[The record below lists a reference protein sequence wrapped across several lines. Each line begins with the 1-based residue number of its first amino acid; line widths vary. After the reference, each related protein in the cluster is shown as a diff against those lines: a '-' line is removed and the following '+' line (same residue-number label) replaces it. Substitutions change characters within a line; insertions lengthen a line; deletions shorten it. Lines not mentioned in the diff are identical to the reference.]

1 MKEEQV
7 QQLVE
12 VEQLTKFSSKLV
24 EGGFFYVKG
33 GSLDVPISIPTKFWF
48 KYMMKHKGEKHV
60 EDGNSL
66 TKVTRKWTLVE
77 SKEIQEMLQWI

>member
-1 MKEEQV
+1 
-7 QQLVE
+7 
-12 VEQLTKFSSKLV
+12 LV

-33 GSLDVPISIPTKFWF
+33 GSLYVPITIPTKFWS

-60 EDGNSL
+60 EDANSL

-77 SKEIQEMLQWI
+77 SKEIQKMLQWI

>member
-1 MKEEQV
+1 
-7 QQLVE
+7 
-12 VEQLTKFSSKLV
+12 
-24 EGGFFYVKG
+24 
-33 GSLDVPISIPTKFWF
+33 
-48 KYMMKHKGEKHV
+48 MKHKGEKHV